1 MNLLL
6 DTHILLWHLA
16 DNPKL
21 SFEASDLIEND
32 DHQKFLSIVSLW
44 EIEIKRNIGKLDITR
59 PIETLLPK
67 EIIILPLKIEHIG
80 HLKNLPFHHRDPFD
94 RIIIAQAIVEKFTVI
109 TDDGFFKS
117 YDVPILDVMLRS

>member
-44 EIEIKRNIGKLDITR
+44 EIEIKRNIGKLDITQ

-67 EIIILPLKIEHIG
+67 EIIILPLNIEHIG

>member
-21 SFEASDLIEND
+21 SLEASDLIEND
-32 DHQKFLSIVSLW
+32 AHQKFLSIVSLW
-44 EIEIKRNIGKLDITR
+44 EIEIKRNIGKLDITQ

-67 EIIILPLKIEHIG
+67 EIIILP
-80 HLKNLPFHHRDPFD
+80 
-94 RIIIAQAIVEKFTVI
+94 
-109 TDDGFFKS
+109 FKS
-117 YDVPILDVMLRS
+117 RTYRTFKKLAVSSLRPI